1 MKGLNR
7 RSLTEYFWVT
17 LGAVLVAAGVYF
29 FKFPNNFT
37 FGGVSGLCVVLA
49 ELLPFTPGRLNLWLN
64 LALLAVGWLALG
76 RRFAA
81 KTAWATVV
89 ISLLTDRLEV
99 WCPLTAPLTDQPLLE
114 LIFAILL
121 PGAGAAI
128 LFQHEA
134 SGGGTDILAVI
145 MKERSGVEVGR
156 GLFLSDVAITASAAL
171 VFDVETVLFSCLGLL
186 AKSVVVDGMIQNMNL
201 CKCFTVIC
209 DDAEPI
215 CRYVTE
221 TLGRSATVCQGQGA
235 FSHQSKYLVFTALRP
250 AQAYRLRTYIHR
262 EQPHAFLMIS
272 SSSEIV
278 GKGFMAL

>member
-134 SGGGTDILAVI
+134 SGGGTDILAGI
-145 MKERSGVEVGR
+145 MKERSGGEGGR
-156 GLFLSDVAITASAAL
+156 GGFLSGGGITASAGL
-171 VFDVETVLFSCLGLL
+171 GFVVGEVLFSCLGLL

-215 CRYVTE
+215 CRYITE
-221 TLGRSATVCQGQGA
+221 SLGRSATVCQGQGA

>member
-7 RSLTEYFWVT
+7 RSLTEYLWVT
-17 LGAVLVAAGVYF
+17 LGAVMVAAGVYF

-49 ELLPFTPGRLNLWLN
+49 EALPFTPGRLNLILN

-89 ISLLTDRLEV
+89 ISVLTDQLDV
-99 WCPLTAPLTDQPLLE
+99 WCPLAGPLTDQPLLE

-121 PGAGAAI
+121 PGAGAAV

-145 MKERSGVEVGR
+145 MKERAGMEVGR
-156 GLFLSDVAITASAAL
+156 GLLVSDVAITASAAL

-186 AKSVVVDGMIQNMNL
+186 AKSLVVDGMIQNMNL

-209 DDAEPI
+209 DEAEPI
-215 CRYVTE
+215 CRYITE
-221 TLGRSATVCQGQGA
+221 DLGRSATVCQGQGA
-235 FSHQSKYLVFTALRP
+235 FTGQRKSLVFTALRP

-262 EQPHAFLMIS
+262 EQPQAFLMIS

>member
-134 SGGGTDILAVI
+134 SGGGP
-145 MKERSGVEVGR
+145 
-156 GLFLSDVAITASAAL
+156 GL
-171 VFDVETVLFSCLGLL
+171 
-186 AKSVVVDGMIQNMNL
+186 
-201 CKCFTVIC
+201 
-209 DDAEPI
+209 
-215 CRYVTE
+215 
-221 TLGRSATVCQGQGA
+221 
-235 FSHQSKYLVFTALRP
+235 
-250 AQAYRLRTYIHR
+250 
-262 EQPHAFLMIS
+262 
-272 SSSEIV
+272 
-278 GKGFMAL
+278 